1 MNLHY
6 VCMMDICQTNNKNA
20 RTALP
25 FLCLL
30 KTSVNERFFWPF
42 QGVKKWSCR
51 FGVFSVTLNTFR
63 SLLCN
68 ARPEKFATV
77 KVPFL
82 GGRLGTIPPFS
93 FKVFLIFFKH
103 KSNVASR
110 GASRFVRLIRLDIHK
125 QSFADVLKNFVNF
138 TGKHLWWS
146 NRGVFSREFCE
157 IFMQILFYR
166 TPPVAVSVLSVVNQ
180 TCAKISCRAKIWPTL
195 SYSYCWLR
203 IFISLNLLKCKEKRF
218 SFLFILRGVAK
229 V

>member
-1 MNLHY
+1 MVMSFWCIFGDSEHIQVLTLRCKTRKVRY
-6 VCMMDICQTNNKNA
+6 
-20 RTALP
+20 LL
-25 FLCLL
+25 FLI
-30 KTSVNERFFWPF
+30 
-42 QGVKKWSCR
+42 
-51 FGVFSVTLNTFR
+51 
-63 SLLCN
+63 
-68 ARPEKFATV
+68 ATV
-77 KVPFL
+77 QVPFL
-82 GGRLGTIPPFS
+82 GGRLGTIPPFN

-146 NRGVFSREFCE
+146 NTGVFSREFCE

-166 TPPVAVSVLSVVNQ
+166 TPPVAASVLFVVNQ
-180 TCAKISCRAKIWPTL
+180 TCTKISCRVKIWPTL

-203 IFISLNLLKCKEKRF
+203 IFISLNLLKCKEKRL
-218 SFLFILRGVAK
+218 SFQFILRGVAK